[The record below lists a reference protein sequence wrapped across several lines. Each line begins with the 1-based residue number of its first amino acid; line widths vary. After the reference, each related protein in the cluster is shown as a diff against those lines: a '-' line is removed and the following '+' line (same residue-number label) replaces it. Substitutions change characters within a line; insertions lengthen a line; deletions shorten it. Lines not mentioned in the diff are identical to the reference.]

1 MVVLRGA
8 SFRKLFSVRLVSQA
22 SDGAFQVGLASLVFF
37 STDRATTPTA
47 VALAAVVTVVP
58 YTLIGPFAGVL
69 LDVWQRRQILL
80 LANAIRSVMVL
91 GVATMIF
98 TIGVGPPVYLTALAC
113 LSMNRFFLAGLGASL
128 PQVVP
133 RHELVMANAVS
144 PTCGTVATMLGGAV
158 GFGLRTLLGAGDSTD
173 AVVVGVAAV
182 GYATASL
189 LALRMPRTL
198 LGPERSAPL
207 NLRSLGSVAR
217 DVLRD
222 LRAGAEH
229 VRSRRTV
236 ANALGVIGLHRI
248 GYGIMTI
255 TVMLL
260 CRNYFSDPDNPD
272 AGVAL
277 LARTVA
283 ALGLGV
289 AVAAFLTP
297 IVATRIGS
305 WRWIGICLGIAAV
318 VQAGFV
324 TDAGIWLLWFGSFVF
339 GLTGQSIKIC
349 VDSILQ
355 GDVDD
360 SFRGRVFGFYD
371 MVFNVALV
379 SAAGLS
385 VLLLPQDGYSP
396 MVFMD
401 VALVFAVAGIGYT
414 FREHRQRQTLAEA
427 SSPAESPSPVGQNEN
442 GGPENRTPAAQR
454 NLTD

>member
-8 SFRKLFSVRLVSQA
+8 NFRKLFSVRLVSQA

-37 STDRATTPTA
+37 SAGRATTPTA
-47 VALAAVVTVVP
+47 VAIAAVVTVVP

-69 LDVWQRRQILL
+69 LDVWQRRQVLL

-91 GVATMIF
+91 AVATMIF
-98 TIGVGPPVYLTALAC
+98 TIGVGPPVYASALAC

-128 PQVVP
+128 PHVVP

-144 PTCGTVATMLGGAV
+144 PTCGTVATMTGGALGYGV
-158 GFGLRTLLGAGDSTD
+158 RTLLGAGDSTD
-173 AVVVGVAAV
+173 ATVVTIAAL

-198 LGPERSAPL
+198 LGPDQSAPL
-207 NLRSLGSVAR
+207 NLRSIGSLAG

-222 LRAGAEH
+222 LRAGGQH
-229 VRSRRTV
+229 IRSRRTV
-236 ANALGVIGLHRI
+236 ANALGVIGVHRI

-260 CRNYFSDPDNPD
+260 CRNYFSDPNNPD
-272 AGVAL
+272 AGVRL
-277 LARTVA
+277 LAQVVA

-289 AVAAFLTP
+289 ATAAFVTPMVAA
-297 IVATRIGS
+297 RIGA
-305 WRWIGICLGIAAV
+305 WRWIGACLAISAV
-318 VQAGFV
+318 VQAFFV
-324 TDAGIWLLWFGSFVF
+324 ADAAIWLLYFGSFVF
-339 GLTGQSIKIC
+339 GVTGQSIKIC

-360 SFRGRVFGFYD
+360 AFRGRVFGLYD
-371 MVFNVALV
+371 VVFNVALV

-385 VLLLPQDGYSP
+385 IVLLPQNGYSQ

-401 VALVFAVAGIGYT
+401 VALLFTLAGVGYT
-414 FREHRQRQTLAEA
+414 FREHRQRAQAQST
-427 SSPAESPSPVGQNEN
+427 S
-442 GGPENRTPAAQR
+442 GGPVNRTPARQR
-454 NLTD
+454 NLD

>member
-1 MVVLRGA
+1 MPGDRTSFLADLMVVLRGA
-8 SFRKLFSVRLVSQA
+8 NFRKLFSVRLVSQA

-37 STDRATTPTA
+37 SADRATTPTA
-47 VALAAVVTVVP
+47 VAIAAVVTVVP

-69 LDVWQRRQILL
+69 LDVWQRRQVLL

-91 GVATMIF
+91 AVATMIF
-98 TIGVGPPVYLTALAC
+98 ILGVGPPVYASALAC

-128 PQVVP
+128 PHVVP

-144 PTCGTVATMLGGAV
+144 PTCGTVATMTGGALGYGV
-158 GFGLRTLLGAGDSTD
+158 RMLLGAGDSTD
-173 AVVVGVAAV
+173 ATVVTIAAL

-198 LGPERSAPL
+198 LGPDQSAPL
-207 NLRSLGSVAR
+207 NLRSIGSLAG

-222 LRAGAEH
+222 LRAGGQH
-229 VRSRRTV
+229 IRSRRTV
-236 ANALGVIGLHRI
+236 ANALGVIGVHRI

-260 CRNYFSDPDNPD
+260 CRNYFSDPNNPD
-272 AGVAL
+272 AGVRL
-277 LARTVA
+277 LAQVVG

-289 AVAAFLTP
+289 ATAAFVTPMVAA
-297 IVATRIGS
+297 RIGA
-305 WRWIGICLGIAAV
+305 WRWIGACLAISAV
-318 VQAGFV
+318 VQAFFV
-324 TDAGIWLLWFGSFVF
+324 ADAAIWLLYFGSFVF
-339 GLTGQSIKIC
+339 GATGQSIKIC

-360 SFRGRVFGFYD
+360 AFRGRVFGLYD
-371 MVFNVALV
+371 VVFNVALV

-385 VLLLPQDGYSP
+385 ILLLPQNGYSQ

-401 VALVFAVAGIGYT
+401 VALLFTVAGVGYT
-414 FREHRQRQTLAEA
+414 FREHRQRAQAQNA
-427 SSPAESPSPVGQNEN
+427 S
-442 GGPENRTPAAQR
+442 GGPVNRTPARQR
-454 NLTD
+454 NLD